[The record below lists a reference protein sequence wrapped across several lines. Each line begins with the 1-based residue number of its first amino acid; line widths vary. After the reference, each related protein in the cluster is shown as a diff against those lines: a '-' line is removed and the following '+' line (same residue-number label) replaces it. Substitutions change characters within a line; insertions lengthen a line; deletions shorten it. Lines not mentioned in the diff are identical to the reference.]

1 VKKPFKILKIK
12 ISEMEINTFRSI
24 GPKIVKQ
31 EMCTPPHQG
40 LSGGTKTQEEGSKVW
55 EDSSMVTS
63 KHTNKHLS

>member
-31 EMCTPPHQG
+31 EMCTPLHQG
-40 LSGGTKTQEEGSKVW
+40 LSGGTKTQE
-55 EDSSMVTS
+55 
-63 KHTNKHLS
+63 

>member
-1 VKKPFKILKIK
+1 
-12 ISEMEINTFRSI
+12 MEINTFRSI

-31 EMCTPPHQG
+31 EICTLPHQG

-55 EDSSMVTS
+55 EDSGMVTS